1 MEVFG
6 YDLMVIVQV
15 LIVVAGSYL
24 FGKVAARMI
33 ARLFEKTPFP
43 ENIER
48 SIVRASKYVTYMI
61 GLLIIV
67 AVVGFDV
74 TSIII
79 GLGALSIAISFAMK
93 DIIQN
98 LVSGLLIQ
106 MDPPFRAG
114 DMIKVQAF
122 EGKVIKMSVR
132 TTVLQAESGE
142 LVYIPNSIF
151 ATKPVINKTPKPS
164 QS

>member
-1 MEVFG
+1 MDVFG

-24 FGKVAARMI
+24 VGKVAAKML

-48 SIVRASKYVTYMI
+48 SIVRASKYVIYVV
-61 GLLIIV
+61 GLLIITT
-67 AVVGFDV
+67 VVGFDI

-79 GLGALSIAISFAMK
+79 GLGALSIAISFAMSN
-93 DIIQN
+93 IIQN
-98 LVSGLLIQ
+98 LVSGILIQ
-106 MDPPFRAG
+106 LDKPFEAG
-114 DMIKVQAF
+114 DKIKVQAF
-122 EGKVIKMSVR
+122 EGKVIKMRVR
-132 TTVLQAESGE
+132 TTVLEAEGGE
-142 LVYIPNSIF
+142 LVHIPNSIF
-151 ATKPVINKTPKPS
+151 ATKPVINRTPKAT